1 MTLGIVWRSP
11 GPMIRP
17 GSKLRVVRA
26 RAIHAA
32 KVSAV
37 LVTAIAISLVLW
49 LALLAIMLHDVLT
62 IPPG

>member
-1 MTLGIVWRSP
+1 
-11 GPMIRP
+11 
-17 GSKLRVVRA
+17 VRA

-37 LVTAIAISLVLW
+37 LVTAIALSLVLW
-49 LALLAIMLHDVLT
+49 LVWLAIMLHDAMT